1 MSSTTSIIVGLA
13 ILGYIA
19 LAFKI
24 TAAIVIYRHK
34 ELHTGIRYALL
45 FRYVVFFICF
55 PIALLTMILPSPWHS
70 TDVGLI
76 AAAIL
81 VGVWL
86 ISIPVLQILA
96 WRYRKNQQRTSA
108 VSPPVANLSPKA

>member
-34 ELHTGIRYALL
+34 ELPPGIRYVLL
-45 FRYVVFFICF
+45 FRYLVFFICF
-55 PIALLTMILPSPWHS
+55 PIALLTMVLPSPWHS

-76 AAAIL
+76 AGAIL

-86 ISIPVLQILA
+86 ISIPVFQMFA
-96 WRYRKNQQRTSA
+96 WRTRKNQRRSSA
-108 VSPPVANLSPKA
+108 PSPPVANLSPKA